1 MAEPAAVVDHP
12 AMENV
17 LDEARDLVESLSSG
31 CRLDPLALD
40 GLPLRDGEHAF
51 AEVDAAA
58 WRWLALDSVAYEQR
72 ALLVGGP
79 LLMCTTGILSLL
91 GNVRRRREAER
102 SAAPQWRAL
111 GPVRVVATDRRLLV
125 WHLGA
130 WWSVWFDAV
139 TGVQPDPPAH
149 RLDLTFRH
157 DAPYRLEGPAVP
169 LLAVALAWLWQRSAN
184 FSEIA

>member
-1 MAEPAAVVDHP
+1 MAEPAAVADHP
-12 AMENV
+12 AVESV
-17 LDEARDLVESLSSG
+17 LDEARDLVESLSTG

-40 GLPLRDGEHAF
+40 GLPLLDDEHAY
-51 AEVDAAA
+51 AEVDATA
-58 WRWLALDSVAYEQR
+58 WRWVALSVAYEQR

-79 LLMCTTGILSLL
+79 LLMCTTGILSAVAN
-91 GNVRRRREAER
+91 GRRRREAER

-139 TGVQPDPPAH
+139 SGVHPDLAAH
-149 RLDLTFRH
+149 RLDLTFGH